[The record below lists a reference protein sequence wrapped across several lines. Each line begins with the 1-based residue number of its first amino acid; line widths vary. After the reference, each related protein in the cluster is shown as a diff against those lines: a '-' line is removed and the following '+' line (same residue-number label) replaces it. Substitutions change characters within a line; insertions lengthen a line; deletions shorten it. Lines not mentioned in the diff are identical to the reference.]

1 MNVELISLFGGF
13 GLLLLL
19 MVLAAIVQWRRPP
32 GDGTSGFVILVGVVV
47 ISAII
52 ALFNRAGA

>member
-1 MNVELISLFGGF
+1 MGVELIALLGGV

-32 GDGTSGFVILVGVVV
+32 GDGTSVFVILVGVVV
-47 ISAII
+47 VFAII